1 MSTGNTAPSNN
12 SVDIG
17 AIISLI
23 AAFVP
28 LVTDEM
34 DLWNT
39 AKNHMAQNDEL
50 TPELEKALDDK
61 IAAIGTKPED
71 QQQPL

>member
-1 MSTGNTAPSNN
+1 MDPITI
-12 SVDIG
+12 IG
-17 AIISLI
+17 LI
-23 AAFVP
+23 AAIVP

-34 DLWNT
+34 ALWNT
-39 AKNHMAQNDEL
+39 AKNHFAQKDEL
-50 TPELEKALDDK
+50 TPELEQAFDDK